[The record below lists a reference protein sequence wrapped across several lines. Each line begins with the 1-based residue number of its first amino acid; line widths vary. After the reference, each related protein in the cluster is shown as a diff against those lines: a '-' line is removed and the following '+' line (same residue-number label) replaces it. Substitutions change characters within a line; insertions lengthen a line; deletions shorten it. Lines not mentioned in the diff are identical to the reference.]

1 MKSSK
6 TQIEGARGQKIAA
19 QLDLPVDG
27 EAKSMAIFAH
37 CFTCGKDLIAAKN
50 ISRTLTAEGIGV
62 LRFDFTG
69 IGQSEGSFED
79 SSFSQDVDD
88 IIFLVSE
95 LATKQDLKVEVLI
108 GHSLGGAAVVHAVS
122 KLPQIKALITIGAPA
137 SPSHVTHLFESAI
150 EEIEEEGAAKVML
163 AGRPFTVGKKLLD
176 DLQEQKLVGCLK
188 EYKGAYLNLHAPEDS
203 YVSIDNATAL
213 FKMAHH
219 PKSYISLDGMDH
231 LLSKPKDSLRVGKL
245 ITTWVDAFIL
255 EDTNLANSNQDQ
267 DHKGFAKVHHHEDQV
282 AALLPEDDGYTTLVK
297 MGEKHRVI
305 SDEPV
310 ALGGNDLGP
319 TPYELLSA
327 GLASCT
333 AITIKMYAQRK
344 KWPLKDIYVN
354 IEHCK
359 IEAPEEHKAAAQNRK
374 IDHFKRLIRL
384 DGPELNAEQ
393 RARLLDIANKCPVHR
408 TLHMPVVTSTE
419 ELS

>member
-1 MKSSK
+1 MKSTK
-6 TQIEGARGQKIAA
+6 THFKGARGQKLAA

-27 EAKSMAIFAH
+27 QATSVALFAH

-50 ISRTLTAEGIGV
+50 ISRALTAEGFGV

-88 IIFLVSE
+88 IVFLVEE
-95 LATKQDLKVEVLI
+95 LAKQELKVELLI
-108 GHSLGGAAVVHAVS
+108 GHSLGGAAVVQAVS
-122 KLPQIKALITIGAPA
+122 RLPKIKALVTIGAPA

-150 EEIEEEGAAKVML
+150 DEIKEEGAAKVML
-163 AGRPFTVGKKLLD
+163 AGRPFKVGKKLLD
-176 DLQEQKLVGCLK
+176 DLQEQKIVGCLK
-188 EYKGAYLNLHAPEDS
+188 NFEGAYLNLHAPEDA

-231 LLSKPKDSLRVGKL
+231 LLSNPKDSLRVGKL
-245 ITTWVDAFIL
+245 VATWVDSFIFGDIELAKNNSDTEHEAFQKI
-255 EDTNLANSNQDQ
+255 NPHN
-267 DHKGFAKVHHHEDQV
+267 DQV
-282 AALLPEDDGYTTLVK
+282 AALLPKDDAYTTLIK
-297 MGEKHRVI
+297 MGDTHRLI
-305 SDEPV
+305 SDEPTS
-310 ALGGNDLGP
+310 LGGNDLGP

-344 KWPLKDIYVN
+344 EWPLEDVHVY
-354 IEHCK
+354 IEHSK
-359 IEAPEEHKAAAQNRK
+359 IDAPEEHKAAAQNRK
-374 IDHFKRLIRL
+374 IDHFKRIIKL
-384 DGPELNAEQ
+384 DGPDLDDDQ
-393 RARLLDIANKCPVHR
+393 KARLLDIANKCPVHR

-419 ELS
+419 EVD

>member
-1 MKSSK
+1 MKSTK
-6 TQIEGARGQKIAA
+6 TEFEGARGQKLAA

-27 EAKSMAIFAH
+27 KAKSMALFAH

-50 ISRTLTAEGIGV
+50 ISRALTAEGIGV

-88 IIFLVSE
+88 IVFLVSE
-95 LATKQDLKVEVLI
+95 LAKQELKVEMLI
-108 GHSLGGAAVVHAVS
+108 GHSLGGAAVVHAVA

-137 SPSHVTHLFESAI
+137 SPNHVTHLFESAI
-150 EEIEEEGAAKVML
+150 EEIEEAGSAKVLL

-176 DLQEQKLVGCLK
+176 DLREQKLAGCLNDF
-188 EYKGAYLNLHAPEDS
+188 KGAYLNLHAPEDS
-203 YVSIDNATAL
+203 FVSIDNATAL

-255 EDTNLANSNQDQ
+255 EDVDLASSGNE
-267 DHKGFAKVHHHEDQV
+267 DHEAFNKIRHDKDQV
-282 AALLPEDDGYTTLVK
+282 AALIPKDDGFTTLIK

-305 SDEPV
+305 SDEPLS
-310 ALGGNDLGP
+310 LGGNDLGP
-319 TPYELLSA
+319 NPYELLSA
-327 GLASCT
+327 GLAACT
-333 AITIKMYAQRK
+333 AITVKMYAQRK
-344 KWPLKDIYVN
+344 KWPLEDVHVT
-354 IEHCK
+354 IEHTK
-359 IEAPEEHKAAAQNRK
+359 IVAPEEYKEAAQNRK
-374 IDHFKRLIRL
+374 IDYFKRLIRIEGAEL
-384 DGPELNAEQ
+384 DADQ
-393 RARLLDIANKCPVHR
+393 RARLLDIADKCPVHR
-408 TLHMPVVTSTE
+408 TLHMPVVSSTE
-419 ELS
+419 EVI